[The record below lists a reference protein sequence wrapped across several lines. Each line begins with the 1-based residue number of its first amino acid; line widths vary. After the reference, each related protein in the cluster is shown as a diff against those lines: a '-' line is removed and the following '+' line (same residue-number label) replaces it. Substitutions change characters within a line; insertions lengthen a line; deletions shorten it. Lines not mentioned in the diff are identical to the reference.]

1 MEDLWRHER
10 GILAEASRDIT
21 RRSAQNVRKVTRRR
35 DEIGGEF
42 ERGAAIHER
51 NVSVG
56 GRLSAGL
63 IFRELSVVALRLGD
77 EKAESTQ
84 EELRI
89 MASTKEY
96 RDYILEQLSLVP
108 GITCRPMM
116 GEFLL
121 YADGVLFGGIYDD
134 RLLVKKTDGNAEF
147 DMSEALPY
155 EGAKPMYLVDEVDD
169 RERLK
174 EIARVTIKGLR

>member
-1 MEDLWRHER
+1 
-10 GILAEASRDIT
+10 
-21 RRSAQNVRKVTRRR
+21 
-35 DEIGGEF
+35 
-42 ERGAAIHER
+42 
-51 NVSVG
+51 
-56 GRLSAGL
+56 
-63 IFRELSVVALRLGD
+63 
-77 EKAESTQ
+77 
-84 EELRI
+84 

-134 RLLVKKTDGNAEF
+134 RLLVKKTESNAGF
-147 DMSEALPY
+147 GMSEALPY
-155 EGAKPMYLVDEVDD
+155 EGAKPMYLVNEVDD

-174 EIARVTIKGLR
+174 GIIEGTVNNLL